1 VTRKSGALDET
12 RYVHS
17 DHLGSIDVLT
27 DEAGAVKERR
37 SYDAFGARR
46 SEVW

>member
-1 VTRKSGALDET
+1 
-12 RYVHS
+12 VHV

-27 DEAGAVKERR
+27 NAAGGIKERR

-46 SEVW
+46 NPTWGFSAREK